1 MTDASLDDAPDAAE
15 LWAAPEAR
23 IKRAKPIPREAWRQ
37 EKAVKFAEAAIA
49 CPHTVMAFDR
59 SMARGDWSHR
69 FEAKR
74 GVRAG
79 TPDMLIIALAGQSHH
94 HIWIEWK
101 AEGNKPNVNQTDGLA
116 LLHRL
121 GDVAKWCVRIEEFCR
136 ILTNCGLPMAPNA
149 AVMAMQYDG
158 MVDSRIAKAEAK
170 RDGAVP
176 VKKSRLRK
184 VPARYSAGKRF
195 QARAAKAGVRIG

>member
-1 MTDASLDDAPDAAE
+1 MSDDPPDAAE
-15 LWAAPEAR
+15 LWIAPEPVS
-23 IKRAKPIPREAWRQ
+23 KRAKPIPREAWRQ
-37 EKAVKFAEAAIA
+37 EKAVKFAAAAIMCA
-49 CPHTVMAFDR
+49 HTVMAFDR

-79 TPDMLIIALAGQSHH
+79 TPDMLIIALAGQAHH

-101 AEGNKPNVNQTDGLA
+101 AEGNKPNDNQNDGLA
-116 LLHRL
+116 LLHKL

-149 AVMAMQYDG
+149 ALMAMQYDG
-158 MVDSRIAKAEAK
+158 MVDSRIAKAEAQ
-170 RDGAVP
+170 RDGAAP
-176 VKKSRLRK
+176 VVKRAPRK
-184 VPARYSAGKRF
+184 TTARSTFSVKQGHRAGAW
-195 QARAAKAGVRIG
+195 ARR